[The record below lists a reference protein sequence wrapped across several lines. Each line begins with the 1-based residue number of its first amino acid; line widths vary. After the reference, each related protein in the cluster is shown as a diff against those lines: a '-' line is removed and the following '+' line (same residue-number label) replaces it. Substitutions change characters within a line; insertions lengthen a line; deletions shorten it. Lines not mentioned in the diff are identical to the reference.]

1 MYMKSDLKST
11 LEHIISV
18 SELGRGQA
26 SKIVQTVEESKEPYI
41 VMKNNKP
48 QVMIISIDEYL
59 ELQDIKENFE
69 LLKLASKRVSESR
82 EDSYISF
89 EDVMKDLDIE
99 NLEDI
104 EDSVE
109 IE

>member
-89 EDVMKDLDIE
+89 EDVMKDFDI
-99 NLEDI
+99 EDI
-104 EDSVE
+104 ED
-109 IE
+109 

>member
-1 MYMKSDLKST
+1 MKSDLKST